1 MKAILICPSDRPSV
15 AFFSR
20 TRPLAL
26 TPILG
31 RSLLDL
37 TLAEVAS
44 QGATEILILADDRP
58 EEIRRAVGKGEAW
71 GVKAEVLPESQELSY
86 DEARRKYVHR
96 QPTGWLP
103 APLDVRVIDRI
114 AGTAPLW
121 TDPGTWFSSLR
132 HHIPAAACQRV
143 GYRELSPGIW
153 LHVRA
158 RVAQNARLEAPCWIG
173 AFATV
178 RPSARVG
185 PGAII
190 EDHAYIDDGAEVTES
205 FVGPA
210 TYVGALTDLR
220 QSLAWGRGLFKWTT
234 GSFTEVQDSFLL
246 GELSGRA
253 HRKRTSNL
261 AGRALALVAL
271 AAFSPVALAAWFR
284 KPPGTP
290 WFVQRYGVRA
300 PVTNAL
306 LTEVCRYHELNG
318 VSGIW
323 RRWPQLLNVAR
334 GEFAW
339 VGNRPLSPEQAADLY
354 TDFERLWLSVP
365 PGIVSLADA
374 EQCPDPVG
382 DEARAHASFYAV
394 QRNLSQDLHILGK
407 ALRRL
412 ALHSS

>member
-15 AFFSR
+15 AFLAR

-31 RSLLDL
+31 RTLLDL

-71 GVKAEVLPESQELSY
+71 GVKAEVLPESQELSC

-96 QPTGWLP
+96 QPSHWLP
-103 APLDVRVIDRI
+103 APLDVRLVDHITD
-114 AGTAPLW
+114 AAPLW

-132 HHIPAAACQRV
+132 HHIPNAAARRV
-143 GYRELSPGIW
+143 GYREFSPGIW

-158 RVAQNARLEAPCWIG
+158 RVAPNARLEAPCWIG
-173 AFATV
+173 AFATI

-185 PGAII
+185 PGAIV

-220 QSLAWGRGLFKWTT
+220 QSLAWGRGLFKWTN
-234 GSFTEVQDSFLL
+234 GSFTEVQDAFLL

-253 HRKRTSNL
+253 TRKRTSNI
-261 AGRALALVAL
+261 AGRALALLAL
-271 AAFSPVALAAWFR
+271 ALFSPVVLAACFKR
-284 KPPGTP
+284 KSGTP
-290 WFVQRYGVRA
+290 LFTRRYGVRA

-323 RRWPQLLNVAR
+323 SRWPQLLNVAR

-339 VGNRPLSPEQAADLY
+339 VGNRPLSPEQAAELY

-365 PGIVSLADA
+365 PGLLSLADA

-394 QRNLSQDLHILGK
+394 QRNFSQDLQILGK

>member
-1 MKAILICPSDRPSV
+1 MKAILICPADRPSV
-15 AFFSR
+15 AFLAR

-31 RSLLDL
+31 RTLLDL

-44 QGATEILILADDRP
+44 QGATEVLILADDRP

-71 GVKAEVLPESQELSY
+71 GVKAEVLPESQELSHN
-86 DEARRKYVHR
+86 EARRKYIDR
-96 QPTGWLP
+96 QPAGWLP
-103 APLDVRVIDRI
+103 APLDIRIVDRV

-121 TDPGTWFSSLR
+121 TDPGTWFASLR
-132 HHIPAAACQRV
+132 LHIQGAAAHRV

-153 LHVRA
+153 IHVRA
-158 RVAQNARLEAPCWIG
+158 RVAQNARLEGPCWIG
-173 AFATV
+173 AFATI
-178 RPSARVG
+178 RPAAHIG

-190 EDHAYIDDGAEVTES
+190 EDHAYVDDGAEVTES

-220 QSLAWGRGLFKWTT
+220 QSLAWGRGLYKWTT
-234 GSFTEVQDSFLL
+234 GSFTEVQDAFLL

-253 HRKRTSNL
+253 TRKRSSHL
-261 AGRALALVAL
+261 FGRALALIAL
-271 AAFSPVALAAWFR
+271 ATFSPVVLAAWLKR
-284 KPPGTP
+284 PSATP
-290 WFVQRYGVRA
+290 LFTRRYGVRA
-300 PVTNAL
+300 PVTSAL

-318 VSGIW
+318 VSGVW
-323 RRWPQLLNVAR
+323 SRWPQLLNVVR

-339 VGNRPLSPEQAADLY
+339 VGNRPLSPEQAAELY

-365 PGIVSLADA
+365 PGFFSLADA

-412 ALHSS
+412 AFHSS